1 MSVKTDPASAE
12 IPSAEVFVPAAILDP
27 DFPGLRAVPGQ
38 PLSSVQFVA
47 SDQPVPTGSSVPS
60 DQSVPCDQSVPG
72 DISVAP
78 DISAVPGLRAVPG
91 QPLSCVQSVASDQPV
106 PTGSSVPSDQ
116 SVPCDQSVPGDISVA
131 PDISAVPGLRA
142 APGQPLSCVQSVL
155 SGQPDP
161 CDLPGTPGTPGTPG
175 QPVAP
180 DISDAPV
187 RPASPAQGAI
197 AGRPAVPGCGAVC
210 TDGAGSSGAPSSAAG
225 VPPSLGAFALA
236 VYPFLELQPFHRA
249 YYRVL
254 EAFAAGRI
262 RRLIVTMPPQ
272 HGKSVGATTLL
283 PAYVLGLDPDLRVA
297 IASYSGALASKFNRR
312 VQRIIES
319 REYAALFPATT
330 IKQGAKPPGYIRT
343 ADEVEVIGRRGG
355 LLSVGREGALTGNRV
370 DCFILDDLYKDA
382 LEANSP
388 IVRANCW
395 EWYTSVVRTRMHN
408 ASRELIVFT
417 RWHEEDLIGTLAAR
431 EPVVEFTRWAQLD
444 GLSPDTWLHLNFEAL
459 KASPPTEVDPR
470 VPGEALWEGQ
480 QGRALLEAKRRLDP
494 LQFESMYQGHPS
506 SREGLLYGLNF
517 AEYDQLPHEIVRRAN
532 YTDTADTGDD
542 YLCSLS
548 YAVDADGV
556 VYITDA
562 VYSREPME
570 VTEPLVAG
578 MLLRSDTR
586 QAAIESNNGGRGF
599 ARSVQALAPSVRI
612 EWFHQGANKEARIL
626 SNSATALHLVRFP
639 RGWNLRWPELYAH
652 LTTYRR
658 RFRANRWHDAADVV
672 TGIVEREA
680 PGRNRARVRGVRFL

>member
-1 MSVKTDPASAE
+1 MGSKFLQMVLKSKLSSAE
-12 IPSAEVFVPAAILDP
+12 ADSAEVFVPAGILAPDYPANSLAGEFLLRDP
-27 DFPGLRAVPGQ
+27 LSGESLSGDPLSGASFSGESLPGDRLPGEPLPGSDVLASGACGLRACGSGSA
-38 PLSSVQFVA
+38 SSGSA
-47 SDQPVPTGSSVPS
+47 SSGFAPS
-60 DQSVPCDQSVPG
+60 DF
-72 DISVAP
+72 AP
-78 DISAVPGLRAVPG
+78 SGSAPSGSALSGSALSDSARSASASFSSLSGVTSAV
-91 QPLSCVQSVASDQPV
+91 
-106 PTGSSVPSDQ
+106 
-116 SVPCDQSVPGDISVA
+116 
-131 PDISAVPGLRA
+131 
-142 APGQPLSCVQSVL
+142 
-155 SGQPDP
+155 SGPA
-161 CDLPGTPGTPGTPG
+161 DLPPFE
-175 QPVAP
+175 
-180 DISDAPV
+180 
-187 RPASPAQGAI
+187 R
-197 AGRPAVPGCGAVC
+197 
-210 TDGAGSSGAPSSAAG
+210 
-225 VPPSLGAFALA
+225 FALG

-254 EAFAAGRI
+254 EAFAAGRV

-283 PAYVLGLDPDLRVA
+283 PAYVLGLDPDQRVA

-319 REYAALFPATT
+319 REYAAFFPATT
-330 IKQGAKPPGYIRT
+330 IKQGSKPPSYIRT
-343 ADEVEVIGRRGG
+343 ADEVEIIGCRGG
-355 LLSVGREGALTGNRV
+355 LLSVGREGSLTGNRV

-388 IVRANCW
+388 LIRANCW

-417 RWHEEDLIGTLAAR
+417 RWHEEDLIGTLTAR
-431 EPVVEFTRWAQLD
+431 EPVAELKEWAQLD
-444 GLSPDTWLHLNFEAL
+444 GLPADTWLHLNFEAL
-459 KASPPTEVDPR
+459 KSSPPTGIDPR
-470 VPGEALWEGQ
+470 MPGEALWEQQ

-517 AEYDQLPHEIVRRAN
+517 AEYDDLPHEIVRRGN

-548 YAVDADGV
+548 YAVDADGAI
-556 VYITDA
+556 YITDA
-562 VYSREPME
+562 VYTREPME
-570 VTEPLVAG
+570 VSEPLVAE

-586 QAAIESNNGGRGF
+586 QAAVESNNGGRGF
-599 ARSVQALAPSVRI
+599 ARAVQSLAPGVRI
-612 EWFHQGANKEARIL
+612 EWFHQGGNKEARIL
-626 SNSATALHLVRFP
+626 SNSATALHLLRWP
-639 RGWNLRWPELYAH
+639 RGWNFRWPELYAH

-680 PGRNRARVRGVRFL
+680 ADRSRGRVRGVRFL

>member
-27 DFPGLRAVPGQ
+27 DFPGLRAAPGQ
-38 PLSSVQFVA
+38 PA
-47 SDQPVPTGSSVPS
+47 IPGQPDPSGSSVPCA
-60 DQSVPCDQSVPG
+60 QSVPCDQSVPG
-72 DISVAP
+72 DISVA
-78 DISAVPGLRAVPG
+78 
-91 QPLSCVQSVASDQPV
+91 
-106 PTGSSVPSDQ
+106 
-116 SVPCDQSVPGDISVA
+116 
-131 PDISAVPGLRA
+131 
-142 APGQPLSCVQSVL
+142 
-155 SGQPDP
+155 SGQPV
-161 CDLPGTPGTPGTPG
+161 TPGLPA
-175 QPVAP
+175 V
-180 DISDAPV
+180 PV
-187 RPASPAQGAI
+187 RPVSPAQGAI
-197 AGRPAVPGCGAVC
+197 AGRPAVSGYGAVC
-210 TDGAGSSGAPSSAAG
+210 TDGAGPSGALPSVAG
-225 VPPSLGAFALA
+225 VPPSFGAFALA

-312 VQRIIES
+312 VQRIVES

-355 LLSVGREGALTGNRV
+355 LLSVGREGSLTGNRV

-388 IVRANCW
+388 LIRANCW

-417 RWHEEDLIGTLAAR
+417 RWHEEDLIGTLTAR
-431 EPVVEFTRWAQLD
+431 EPVAELKEWAQLD
-444 GLSPDTWLHLNFEAL
+444 GLPADTWLHLNFEAL
-459 KASPPTEVDPR
+459 KSSPPTGIDPR
-470 VPGEALWEGQ
+470 MPGEALWEQQ

-517 AEYDQLPHEIVRRAN
+517 AEYDDLPHEIVRRGN

-548 YAVDADGV
+548 YAVDADGAI
-556 VYITDA
+556 YITDA
-562 VYSREPME
+562 VYTREPME
-570 VTEPLVAG
+570 VSEPLVAE

-586 QAAIESNNGGRGF
+586 QAAVESNNGGRGF
-599 ARSVQALAPSVRI
+599 ARAVQSLAPGVRI
-612 EWFHQGANKEARIL
+612 EWFHQGGNKEARIL
-626 SNSATALHLVRFP
+626 SNSATALHLLRWP
-639 RGWNLRWPELYAH
+639 RGWNFRWPELYAH

-658 RFRANRWHDAADVV
+658 RFRANRWHDAADLSL
-672 TGIVEREA
+672 IHI
-680 PGRNRARVRGVRFL
+680 

>member
-1 MSVKTDPASAE
+1 MGSKFLQMVLKSKLSSAE
-12 IPSAEVFVPAAILDP
+12 ADSAEVFVPAGILAP
-27 DFPGLRAVPGQ
+27 DYPANSLAGEFLLRD
-38 PLSSVQFVA
+38 PLSGESLSGESLSGESLSGA
-47 SDQPVPTGSSVPS
+47 SFSGASFSGDLLPGELLPGSDVLASGACGTGSASSGSASSGFAPS
-60 DQSVPCDQSVPG
+60 DSVLPNS
-72 DISVAP
+72 AP
-78 DISAVPGLRAVPG
+78 SDFAPSGSAPSGSALSGSALSDSAHSASASFSSLSGVTSAV
-91 QPLSCVQSVASDQPV
+91 
-106 PTGSSVPSDQ
+106 
-116 SVPCDQSVPGDISVA
+116 
-131 PDISAVPGLRA
+131 
-142 APGQPLSCVQSVL
+142 
-155 SGQPDP
+155 SGPA
-161 CDLPGTPGTPGTPG
+161 DLPPFE
-175 QPVAP
+175 
-180 DISDAPV
+180 
-187 RPASPAQGAI
+187 R
-197 AGRPAVPGCGAVC
+197 
-210 TDGAGSSGAPSSAAG
+210 
-225 VPPSLGAFALA
+225 FALG

-254 EAFAAGRI
+254 EAFAAGRV

-283 PAYVLGLDPDLRVA
+283 PAYVLGLDPDQRVA

-319 REYAALFPATT
+319 REYAAFFPATT
-330 IKQGAKPPGYIRT
+330 IKQGSKPPSYIRT
-343 ADEVEVIGRRGG
+343 ADEVEIIGCRGG
-355 LLSVGREGALTGNRV
+355 LLSVGREGSLTGNRV

-388 IVRANCW
+388 LIRANCW

-417 RWHEEDLIGTLAAR
+417 RWHEEDLIGTLTAR
-431 EPVVEFTRWAQLD
+431 EPVAELKEWAQLD
-444 GLSPDTWLHLNFEAL
+444 GLPADTWLHLNFEAL
-459 KASPPTEVDPR
+459 KSLPPTGIDPR
-470 VPGEALWEGQ
+470 MPGEALWEQQ

-517 AEYDQLPHEIVRRAN
+517 AEYDDLPHEIVRRGN

-548 YAVDADGV
+548 YAVDADGAI
-556 VYITDA
+556 YITDA
-562 VYSREPME
+562 VYTREPME
-570 VTEPLVAG
+570 VSEPLVAE

-586 QAAIESNNGGRGF
+586 QAAVESNNGGRGF
-599 ARSVQALAPSVRI
+599 ARAVQSLSPGVRI
-612 EWFHQGANKEARIL
+612 EWVHQGGNKEARIL
-626 SNSATALHLVRFP
+626 SNSATALHLLRWP
-639 RGWNLRWPELYAH
+639 RGWNFRWPELYAH

-680 PGRNRARVRGVRFL
+680 ADRSRSRVRGVRFL